1 MKSSFE
7 SVYMNPKKKKTKR
20 KDYPRKRKHGTWFTV
35 GQIFII
41 FGAVLMI
48 VLSIVFLIND
58 AIEGIQSYTFGLLA
72 IPYLGQIIAIIMG
85 ILILWLTVDRRVYN
99 RLNLYLFAILI
110 IVLAVIGGNVG
121 GLVCIIGGLIIIFY
135 RISKE

>member
-7 SVYMNPKKKKTKR
+7 RVNMNTKKKIKK
-20 KDYPRKRKHGTWFTV
+20 KDYPRKKKYGTWFTV
-35 GQIFII
+35 GQIFVI

-48 VLSIVFLIND
+48 VMAIVSLIEET
-58 AIEGIQSYTFGLLA
+58 IEYVQSFTFGQFG
-72 IPYLGQIIAIIMG
+72 IPYLGQIIAILMG
-85 ILILWLTVDRRVYN
+85 ILILWLTVDRRVYY
-99 RLNLYLFAILI
+99 RLNLYLFAVIIIILAI
-110 IVLAVIGGNVG
+110 IGGNIG

>member
-1 MKSSFE
+1 
-7 SVYMNPKKKKTKR
+7 MNPKKKKSKR

-41 FGAVLMI
+41 LGAVLMI
-48 VLSIVFLIND
+48 ILSIVFLIND
-58 AIEGIQSYTFGLLA
+58 AIEGIQSYTFGLLGV
-72 IPYLGQIIAIIMG
+72 PYLGQIMAIIMG
-85 ILILWLTVDRRVYN
+85 ILILWLTIDRRVYY

-110 IVLAVIGGNVG
+110 IVLAIIGGNVG
-121 GLVCIIGGLIIIFY
+121 GLVCVIGGLIIIFY

>member
-1 MKSSFE
+1 
-7 SVYMNPKKKKTKR
+7 MNPKKKKTKR
-20 KDYPRKRKHGTWFTV
+20 KDYPRKRKHGTGFII
-35 GQIFII
+35 GQILII
-41 FGAVLMI
+41 LGAVLMI

-58 AIEGIQSYTFGLLA
+58 AIEGIQSYTFGLLG
-72 IPYLGQIIAIIMG
+72 IPYLGQVIAIVMG
-85 ILILWLTVDRRVYN
+85 ILILWLTIDRRVYY

-110 IVLAVIGGNVG
+110 IVLAIIGGNVG